1 MTSADWRPGI
11 AQRLAALSSPLRIV
25 VIAGVCAVLA
35 VILFWLFNELFY
47 YMVAKSYVDDLAVA
61 YDLNKNLASAF
72 VWASFAVLV
81 GLAGYSL
88 SFNKRKRLVG
98 SIGVLVLLIGHS
110 LLIWYAVRGD
120 SFSADGK
127 SAKCYVMMRDNFKIR
142 NRVGIDPETGRECRP
157 MTPQMAEKLEEY
169 RKGKRATPIVGGE
182 PAFFD
187 ALSGEPVIWYSRAK
201 SGAIEIFDLMGFHP
215 RTGEELLPVTP
226 QVADA
231 WQTQMA
237 TVIRR
242 APGRVDPE
250 KYNPFDPVTGAPR
263 MWVWQEGSQYEFYDG
278 PGFQPRT
285 GESLKIVSRD
295 VLAAWRRET
304 EAAAAKKKADDELR
318 AKEQRE
324 RTERERQ
331 EIAEKERIARQ
342 AEAEAQRQQ
351 QEALRQQQQAA
362 AEAQRQQQDALRQQ
376 QQAAAEVQRQQQEA
390 LRQQQQ
396 AAAEAQQIMLRAA
409 SDCDRLAT
417 NPTDQRKAAE
427 GVPFDMLKP
436 QADQALE
443 ACSKAAQQFPTE
455 LRYKYQLGRATYFK
469 DRNKAFEIF
478 SSLVAA
484 GYPAAYD
491 NLGSMYLFADRKDVG
506 RAIGLFQRGSAVNDA
521 DSKVS
526 LADLIDKRIAPSL
539 NPDADKWMLLKQAA
553 DLGHVGAQRAV
564 ARQLA
569 QEEEQRRNGELAGQI
584 LGGILGA
591 AMRR

>member
-324 RTERERQ
+324 RTEREQRERQ
-331 EIAEKERIARQ
+331 EIADKERIARQ
-342 AEAEAQRQQ
+342 AEAEA
-351 QEALRQQQQAA
+351 
-362 AEAQRQQQDALRQQ
+362 
-376 QQAAAEVQRQQQEA
+376 QRQQQEA

-526 LADLIDKRIAPSL
+526 LADLIDKRIAPSS